1 MFDNGSTGGVGTSV
15 DDGRP
20 VVDPLVLPDMLFATA
35 QSENMLAAQKV
46 LGASMLSESRFNAE
60 LDVSGDVDKAWRIA
74 CNEIAVMLTCSRR
87 TAEVHIEIG
96 DALREFLPL
105 TKAAFAAGEL
115 DYARV
120 RKIVDGLTGA
130 DPEAIAALERR
141 VLASAHRLP
150 PGQLERDIERQLF
163 AYDPDAAAERRRK
176 MLEHRDVRTRAD
188 RHGLA
193 QLQATLSA
201 TEAVEAL
208 GLINEAAGSV
218 CNHDPRNV
226 STRRADALVA
236 LLHGEQG
243 LTCQCGSETCEAV
256 SPAARST
263 ASSRRKPLLHIVCD
277 LATLLGLTSDP
288 ASIDGYGPIDPDFA
302 RELSADSTW
311 QALFVDFR
319 AQAAGNRPRRQHAP
333 TVLPLVTRRDR
344 PSREPNGCGDRIRA
358 MQRLVARSPDIVRRS
373 DGHGAQHDP
382 PPGALTYA
390 PGAAL
395 AALVRAVDG
404 HCRFPGCSVPANRC
418 QLDHITEFDPSD
430 PRRGGWTIVS
440 NLQCLCRHHHQV
452 KTYRLWTP
460 VMLEDRAIHW
470 TDKTSGLTAVTVPER
485 I

>member
-358 MQRLVARSPDIVRRS
+358 MQRFGRAIPGHRSKIGWARRPARSTSRRADLCSGSGSGRIGAGRRRS
-373 DGHGAQHDP
+373 LPVPWLFGAREQVPTRPHHRVRSFRSETWRVDHCEQP
-382 PPGALTYA
+382 PMPVSSSPSGEDIQ
-390 PGAAL
+390 
-395 AALVRAVDG
+395 VVDTG
-404 HCRFPGCSVPANRC
+404 DAGGPCHS
-418 QLDHITEFDPSD
+418 LD
-430 PRRGGWTIVS
+430 R
-440 NLQCLCRHHHQV
+440 
-452 KTYRLWTP
+452 
-460 VMLEDRAIHW
+460 
-470 TDKTSGLTAVTVPER
+470 
-485 I
+485 

>member
-1 MFDNGSTGGVGTSV
+1 M
-15 DDGRP
+15 
-20 VVDPLVLPDMLFATA
+20 
-35 QSENMLAAQKV
+35 
-46 LGASMLSESRFNAE
+46 
-60 LDVSGDVDKAWRIA
+60 
-74 CNEIAVMLTCSRR
+74 
-87 TAEVHIEIG
+87 
-96 DALREFLPL
+96 
-105 TKAAFAAGEL
+105 
-115 DYARV
+115 
-120 RKIVDGLTGA
+120 
-130 DPEAIAALERR
+130 
-141 VLASAHRLP
+141 
-150 PGQLERDIERQLF
+150 
-163 AYDPDAAAERRRK
+163 
-176 MLEHRDVRTRAD
+176 
-188 RHGLA
+188 
-193 QLQATLSA
+193 
-201 TEAVEAL
+201 
-208 GLINEAAGSV
+208 
-218 CNHDPRNV
+218 
-226 STRRADALVA
+226 
-236 LLHGEQG
+236 
-243 LTCQCGSETCEAV
+243 
-256 SPAARST
+256 
-263 ASSRRKPLLHIVCD
+263 
-277 LATLLGLTSDP
+277 SDP

-302 RELSADSTW
+302 RELAADSTW

-344 PSREPNGCGDRIRA
+344 PSRDPNGCGDRIRA

-373 DGHGAQHDP
+373 DGHGTQPDP

-430 PRRGGWTIVS
+430 PRRGGWTIAS